1 MESFSTSI
9 SSSAVVAKLFII
21 SQFQTA
27 FKNNRNIM
35 VPGFLFA
42 VPFYS
47 FISSP
52 GIGQPEFSSKPFTQ
66 LNTHMAEET
75 DISLRP
81 HFPVTALHECVENG
95 IQSAMNYGS
104 TSVLYPAHNLSFFGF
119 TSRLQTFGETLL
131 AAALVISFIQAALA
145 LYQYRS
151 NPSGELV
158 FPPGLTCGIV
168 YPSSGDS
175 TDGRIF
181 DSKSSTVPRI
191 DHQKNPFHQLQSE
204 DTDQLLQEQNKN
216 QQPRVYAR
224 FLFKV
229 NRMMVLLFPWIVQQ
243 LRVALIRNA
252 HIFHVF
258 LIISL
263 GSVFDFWSR
272 DPIDTQNEVQ
282 LSVIANLSHRKK
294 KEQKV
299 VVIGDSLAVGIGSVE
314 QFDENK
320 NSTLPMFRVERLS
333 RDEKP
338 LNSASLDTTI
348 SPVFPQVFAQT
359 LANRLQQRVR
369 WRSAGVDGG
378 DVSDILLFCSGII
391 EEEARTDHPPDVVVV
406 ICGMNDLK
414 KSISNPF
421 MSKSAS
427 GFRSSMEQMID
438 EIRKHAPNASIVF
451 PALPVQ
457 MFHKNSVVNI
467 LPLSLFID
475 TIVGFWD
482 SQKKLAADRSP
493 SNVMHLGFGWYDD
506 DHEGESNILIALDG
520 IHPNKRCYS
529 KWAKS
534 MGNKFCDRILM
545 QACSV
550 EDH

>member
-1 MESFSTSI
+1 
-9 SSSAVVAKLFII
+9 
-21 SQFQTA
+21 
-27 FKNNRNIM
+27 M

-47 FISSP
+47 FIPSP
-52 GIGQPEFSSKPFTQ
+52 VIGQPEFSPKQFTQ
-66 LNTHMAEET
+66 LNAHMAEET
-75 DISLRP
+75 DISLLP
-81 HFPVTALHECVENG
+81 HFHITAPHECVEEG
-95 IQSAMNYGS
+95 IQSARNYGS
-104 TSVLYPAHNLSFFGF
+104 HTSALYPARDLSFFGF

-168 YPSSGDS
+168 YPSSGDT
-175 TDGRIF
+175 TDGIF
-181 DSKSSTVPRI
+181 DSKSSTVPRKKK
-191 DHQKNPFHQLQSE
+191 QKNPFHQLQTFSE
-204 DTDQLLQEQNKN
+204 DTDQLLQLEQNKN
-216 QQPRVYAR
+216 QQPSAYAR

-243 LRVALIRNA
+243 LRAALIRNA

-258 LIISL
+258 FIISL
-263 GSVFDFWSR
+263 ASVFDFWSR

-282 LSVIANLSHRKK
+282 LSVIANLSHKKK

-299 VVIGDSLAVGIGSVE
+299 VVIGDSLAVGIGSIE

-338 LNSASLDTTI
+338 LNSASLDKHV

-421 MSKSAS
+421 RSKSAS
-427 GFRSSMEQMID
+427 GFRSSMEKMID

-482 SQKKLAADRSP
+482 SQKKLVADRSP
-493 SNVMHLGFGWYDD
+493 SNVMHLGLSAKEIVGWYDHDDDDDD
-506 DHEGESNILIALDG
+506 DHEVESNILIALDG
-520 IHPNKRCYS
+520 IHPNERCYS

-545 QACSV
+545 
-550 EDH
+550 